1 MSAAKAETSRSSF
14 AGVFPRGHEDNRDRR
29 RGEVA
34 YKFGCRG
41 AAWVFKPEY
50 PDLGPVA
57 GSECWLALYGEAGRI
72 LSEALEV
79 ARDEVVEPGAIGVGG
94 VHI

>member
-1 MSAAKAETSRSSF
+1 
-14 AGVFPRGHEDNRDRR
+14 
-29 RGEVA
+29 
-34 YKFGCRG
+34 
-41 AAWVFKPEY
+41 VFKPEY